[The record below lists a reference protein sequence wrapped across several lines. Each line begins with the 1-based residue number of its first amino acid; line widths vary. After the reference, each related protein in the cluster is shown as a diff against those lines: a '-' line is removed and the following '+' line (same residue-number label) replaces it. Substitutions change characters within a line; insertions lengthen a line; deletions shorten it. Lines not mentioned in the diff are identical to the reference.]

1 MIAFDTS
8 HDKSPVIRLRLNNY
22 RTVTTQL
29 TTALQYP
36 SALANQ
42 SKYTIFLHR
51 LFVSSNVLA
60 DNNAMVSLIR
70 LQSKLLKRLDS
81 LLSQLLD
88 LTGKNSLGLN
98 SRVDTVGLDGDD
110 DSTLVLEEE
119 MCVEGNDSGLIGL
132 GNIGKN
138 GVDHANEHSV
148 LLGVSGILNDG
159 DDVGSLLG
167 HAYQVSARSV
177 RKLDGVHSTGGAH
190 DISNVRNRGTGGSTQ
205 VQDLGSGLDEQLVKT
220 TEDTGSQLGSE
231 GVPHS
236 VLDLGGLSLGG
247 GGGHVNRHSLL
258 AVNAL
263 AGGQVLG
270 DQEILLSS
278 GNENTAVSMGLDN
291 DLGTTSSTASG
302 TTSGT
307 ASSASVAKATTATSS
322 TTVAKATS
330 ASASSAS
337 VTAESSS
344 SSTSSAAKATSAT
357 SATSVSAAESAS
369 AAASSTSR
377 SKAHDYVFVCV
388 VFWGSAKLL
397 AQMGVNGR

>member
-1 MIAFDTS
+1 
-8 HDKSPVIRLRLNNY
+8 
-22 RTVTTQL
+22 
-29 TTALQYP
+29 
-36 SALANQ
+36 
-42 SKYTIFLHR
+42 
-51 LFVSSNVLA
+51 
-60 DNNAMVSLIR
+60 MVSLIR

-159 DDVGSLLG
+159 DDIGSLLG